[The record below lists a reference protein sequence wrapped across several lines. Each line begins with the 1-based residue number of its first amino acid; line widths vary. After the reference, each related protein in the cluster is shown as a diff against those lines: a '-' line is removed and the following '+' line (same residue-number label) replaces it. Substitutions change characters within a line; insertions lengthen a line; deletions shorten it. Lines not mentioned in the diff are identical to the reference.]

1 MFCYPLET
9 TEGKINIDLSIAL
22 QFTIGFRLKG
32 RYQAIFHVGVGG
44 IIMYRISELAQE
56 LGLSRTT
63 LLYYEKLGLISG
75 QRLSNGYRCYSDRDL
90 QRLRLIQQLH
100 SGGLTLK
107 ECKACLEAKVER
119 SVLLERLN
127 QLDQEIAQKQQSRDL
142 LAALLG
148 EKPLNDWHQMLDK
161 VAPDAH
167 IDWLIKQGFS
177 ETDAQRLRWLSKD
190 MNTHDSYM
198 ADFYRIFDVL
208 ERRGPGSEADTLA
221 AMRQIPISASQIL
234 EIGCGQGIATQLLA
248 AQYRDAQII
257 AIDND
262 EEVIKDLQANHQV
275 YADKVRFE
283 CASMTDL
290 PYAGESFD
298 LIWSE
303 GSAYIMGVNNAF
315 KQWRALLTDGGILV
329 LSDLV
334 WATDDPNEATNA
346 FWASEYPDMTTVA
359 NRVEQAKAAG
369 YQVIDTFQITDAAWE
384 AYYQPLSQ
392 QIAALKDELPDS
404 QAIKD
409 IEREL
414 HVYSQR
420 DHQFDYQMFIL
431 KKA

>member
-1 MFCYPLET
+1 
-9 TEGKINIDLSIAL
+9 
-22 QFTIGFRLKG
+22 
-32 RYQAIFHVGVGG
+32 
-44 IIMYRISELAQE
+44 MYRISELAQM

-63 LLYYEKLGLISG
+63 LLYYEKLGLICG
-75 QRLSNGYRCYSDRDL
+75 QRLSNGYRTYSDMDL

-119 SVLLERLN
+119 AVLLERLEH
-127 QLDQEIAQKQQSRDL
+127 LDQEIAQKQQSRDL

-148 EKPLNDWHQMLDK
+148 ETSLNQWHETLDK
-161 VAPDAH
+161 LAPDAH

-190 MNTHDSYM
+190 MNTHDTYM
-198 ADFYRIFDVL
+198 ADFYRIFDPL
-208 ERRGPGSEADTLA
+208 ERRGPGSESDTLA
-221 AMRQIPISASQIL
+221 ALRKVPMKPSQIL
-234 EIGCGQGIATQLLA
+234 EIGCGQGIATRLLA
-248 AQYRDAQII
+248 QQCDAQIT

-262 EEVIKDLQANHQV
+262 EEAIKALQASNQEHAEQIH
-275 YADKVRFE
+275 FE

-290 PYAGESFD
+290 PYAERSFD

-303 GSAYIMGVNNAF
+303 GSAYIMGVENAF
-315 KQWRALLTDGGILV
+315 KQWRPLLNQGGVLV

-334 WATDDPNEATNA
+334 WSTDDANETAKA
-346 FWASEYPDMTTVA
+346 FWGSEYPDMTTVET
-359 NRVEQAKAAG
+359 RIKQAKAAG
-369 YQVIDTFQITDAAWE
+369 YQLVDTFPISDAAWE

-392 QIAALKDELPDS
+392 QVAALKDELPNS

-414 HVYSQR
+414 AAYTQR
-420 DHQFDYQMFIL
+420 NQQFDYQMFIL

>member
-1 MFCYPLET
+1 
-9 TEGKINIDLSIAL
+9 
-22 QFTIGFRLKG
+22 
-32 RYQAIFHVGVGG
+32 
-44 IIMYRISELAQE
+44 MYRISELAQM

-63 LLYYEKLGLISG
+63 LLYYEKLGLICG
-75 QRLSNGYRCYSDRDL
+75 QRLSNGYRTYSDMDL

-119 SVLLERLN
+119 AVLLERLEH
-127 QLDQEIAQKQQSRDL
+127 LDQEIAQKQQSRDL

-148 EKPLNDWHQMLDK
+148 ETSLNQWHETLDK
-161 VAPDAH
+161 LAPDAH

-190 MNTHDSYM
+190 MNTHESYM
-198 ADFYRIFDVL
+198 ADFYRIFDPL
-208 ERRGPGSEADTLA
+208 EPRGPGSESDTLA
-221 AMRQIPISASQIL
+221 ALRKVPMKPSQIL
-234 EIGCGQGIATQLLA
+234 EVGCGQGIATRLLA
-248 AQYRDAQII
+248 QQCDAQIT

-262 EEVIKDLQANHQV
+262 EEAIKALQASNQEHAEQI
-275 YADKVRFE
+275 RFE

-290 PYAGESFD
+290 PYAERSFD

-303 GSAYIMGVNNAF
+303 GSAYIMGVENAF
-315 KQWRALLTDGGILV
+315 KQWRPLLNQGGVLV

-334 WATDDPNEATNA
+334 WSTDDANETAKA
-346 FWASEYPDMTTVA
+346 FWGSEYPDMTTVET
-359 NRVEQAKAAG
+359 RIKQAKAAG
-369 YQVIDTFQITDAAWE
+369 YQVVDTFPISDAAWE

-392 QIAALKDELPDS
+392 QVAALKDELTNS

-414 HVYSQR
+414 SAYRQR
-420 DHQFDYQMFIL
+420 DDQFDYQMFIL
-431 KKA
+431 MKA

>member
-1 MFCYPLET
+1 
-9 TEGKINIDLSIAL
+9 
-22 QFTIGFRLKG
+22 
-32 RYQAIFHVGVGG
+32 
-44 IIMYRISELAQE
+44 MYRISELAQM

-63 LLYYEKLGLISG
+63 LLYYEKLGLICG
-75 QRLSNGYRCYSDRDL
+75 QRLSNGYRTYSDMDL

-119 SVLLERLN
+119 AVLLERLEH
-127 QLDQEIAQKQQSRDL
+127 LDQEIAQKQQSRDL

-148 EKPLNDWHQMLDK
+148 EASLNQWHETLDK
-161 VAPDAH
+161 LAPDAH

-190 MNTHDSYM
+190 MNTHESYM
-198 ADFYRIFDVL
+198 ADFYRIFDPL
-208 ERRGPGSEADTLA
+208 ERRGPGSESDTLA
-221 AMRQIPISASQIL
+221 ALRKVPMKPSQIL
-234 EIGCGQGIATQLLA
+234 EVGCGQGIATRLLA
-248 AQYRDAQII
+248 QQCDAQIT

-262 EEVIKDLQANHQV
+262 EEAIKALQASNQEHAEQI
-275 YADKVRFE
+275 RFE

-290 PYAGESFD
+290 PYAERSFD

-303 GSAYIMGVNNAF
+303 GSAYIMGVENAF
-315 KQWRALLTDGGILV
+315 KQWRPLLNQGGVLV

-334 WATDDPNEATNA
+334 WATDDANETAKA
-346 FWASEYPDMTTVA
+346 FWGSEYPDMTTVET
-359 NRVEQAKAAG
+359 RIKQAKAAG
-369 YQVIDTFQITDAAWE
+369 YQVVDTFPISDAAWD
-384 AYYQPLSQ
+384 AYYHPLSQ
-392 QIAALKDELPDS
+392 QVAALKDELPNS

-414 HVYSQR
+414 NAYTQR
-420 DHQFDYQMFIL
+420 NQQFDYQMFIL

>member
-1 MFCYPLET
+1 
-9 TEGKINIDLSIAL
+9 
-22 QFTIGFRLKG
+22 
-32 RYQAIFHVGVGG
+32 
-44 IIMYRISELAQE
+44 MYRISELARE

-63 LLYYEKLGLISG
+63 LLYYEKLDLIRG
-75 QRLSNGYRCYSDRDL
+75 ERLSNGYRTYSDMDL
-90 QRLRLIQQLH
+90 QRLRLIQQLQ

-119 SVLLERLN
+119 SLLVERLEL
-127 QLDQEIAQKQQSRDL
+127 LDQEIAQKQQSRDL

-148 EKPLNDWHQMLDK
+148 EKSLNDWHEMLDK

-167 IDWLIKQGFS
+167 LDWLIKQGFS

-190 MNTHDSYM
+190 MNTHDTYM

-221 AMRQIPISASQIL
+221 ALSKVPLDADNIL
-234 EIGCGQGIATQLLA
+234 EIGCGLGIATKLLA
-248 AQYRDAQII
+248 QNCDAQIT

-262 EEVIKDLQANHQV
+262 QDAINELQTKFQA
-275 YADKVRFE
+275 YADKVQFE

-290 PYAGESFD
+290 PYDDKSFD

-315 KQWRALLTDGGILV
+315 KQWRALLNDGGVLV

-334 WATDDPNEATNA
+334 WTTSEPNEVNRA
-346 FWASEYPDMTTVA
+346 FWGSEYPDMTTVEA
-359 NRVEQAKAAG
+359 RIAQAKAAG
-369 YQVIDTFQITDAAWE
+369 YQVVDTFPISDDAWE
-384 AYYQPLSQ
+384 AYYRPLAEQ
-392 QIAALKDELPDS
+392 VAALKEEMVNS

-409 IEREL
+409 LEREL
-414 HVYSQR
+414 HAYGQR
-420 DHQFDYQMFIL
+420 DQQFDYQMFIL
-431 KKA
+431 IKA

>member
-1 MFCYPLET
+1 
-9 TEGKINIDLSIAL
+9 
-22 QFTIGFRLKG
+22 
-32 RYQAIFHVGVGG
+32 
-44 IIMYRISELAQE
+44 MYRISELAQM

-63 LLYYEKLGLISG
+63 LLYYEKLGLICG
-75 QRLSNGYRCYSDRDL
+75 QRLSNGYRTYSDMDL

-119 SVLLERLN
+119 AVLLERLEH
-127 QLDQEIAQKQQSRDL
+127 LDQEIAQKQQSRDL

-148 EKPLNDWHQMLDK
+148 ETSLNQWHETLDK
-161 VAPDAH
+161 LAPDAH

-190 MNTHDSYM
+190 MNTHESYM
-198 ADFYRIFDVL
+198 ADFYRIFDPL
-208 ERRGPGSEADTLA
+208 ERRGPGSESDTLA
-221 AMRQIPISASQIL
+221 ALRKVPMKPSQIL
-234 EIGCGQGIATQLLA
+234 EVGCGQGIATRLLA
-248 AQYRDAQII
+248 QQCDAQIT

-262 EEVIKDLQANHQV
+262 EEAIKALQASNQEHAEQI
-275 YADKVRFE
+275 RFE

-290 PYAGESFD
+290 PYAERSFD

-303 GSAYIMGVNNAF
+303 GSAYIMGVENAF
-315 KQWRALLTDGGILV
+315 KQWRPLLNQGGVLV

-334 WATDDPNEATNA
+334 WSTDDANETAKA
-346 FWASEYPDMTTVA
+346 FWGSEYPDMTTVET
-359 NRVEQAKAAG
+359 RIKQAKAAG
-369 YQVIDTFQITDAAWE
+369 YQVVDTFPISDAAWE

-392 QIAALKDELPDS
+392 QVAALKDELTNS

-414 HVYSQR
+414 SAYRQR
-420 DHQFDYQMFIL
+420 DDQFDYQMFIL
-431 KKA
+431 MKA

>member
-1 MFCYPLET
+1 
-9 TEGKINIDLSIAL
+9 
-22 QFTIGFRLKG
+22 
-32 RYQAIFHVGVGG
+32 
-44 IIMYRISELAQE
+44 MYRISELGE
-56 LGLSRTT
+56 LVGLSRTT
-63 LLYYEKLGLISG
+63 LLYYEKQGLING
-75 QRLSNGYRCYSDRDL
+75 KRMSNGYRAYSDMDL
-90 QRLRLIQQLH
+90 QRLRLIQQLQ

-119 SVLLERLN
+119 QLLAERLA
-127 QLDQEIAQKQQSRDL
+127 QLDDEIAKKQQSRDL

-148 EKPLNDWHQMLDK
+148 EKSLNQWHETLDK
-161 VAPDAH
+161 LAPDAH

-190 MNTHDSYM
+190 MNTHNAYM

-208 ERRGPGSEADTLA
+208 ERRGPGSEVDTLTA
-221 AMRQIPISASQIL
+221 LGKVPMKPSQVL
-234 EIGCGQGIATQLLA
+234 EIGCGQGIATRLLA
-248 AQYRDAQII
+248 QKCEAQIT

-262 EEVIKDLQANHQV
+262 EEAIKALQASNRD
-275 YADKVRFE
+275 YAEQIRFE

-290 PYAGESFD
+290 PYAERSFD

-315 KQWRALLTDGGILV
+315 KKWRPLLTDKGVLV

-334 WATDDPNEATNA
+334 WSTENVNQKAKA
-346 FWASEYPDMTTVA
+346 FWGSEYPDMTTVET
-359 NRVEQAKAAG
+359 RIKQAKAAG
-369 YQVIDTFQITDAAWE
+369 YQVIDTFPISDAAWE

-392 QIAALKDELPDS
+392 QVAALKDEMMNS

-414 HVYSQR
+414 NAYRQR
-420 DHQFDYQMFIL
+420 CGQFDYQMFIL
-431 KKA
+431 MKA

>member
-1 MFCYPLET
+1 
-9 TEGKINIDLSIAL
+9 
-22 QFTIGFRLKG
+22 
-32 RYQAIFHVGVGG
+32 
-44 IIMYRISELAQE
+44 MYRISELAQM

-63 LLYYEKLGLISG
+63 LLYYEKLGLICG
-75 QRLSNGYRCYSDRDL
+75 QRLSNGYRTYSDMDL

-119 SVLLERLN
+119 AVLLERLEH
-127 QLDQEIAQKQQSRDL
+127 LDQEIAQKQQSRDL

-148 EKPLNDWHQMLDK
+148 EASLNQWHETLDK
-161 VAPDAH
+161 LAPDVH

-190 MNTHDSYM
+190 MNTHDTYM
-198 ADFYRIFDVL
+198 ADFYRIFDPL
-208 ERRGPGSEADTLA
+208 ERRGPGSESDTLA
-221 AMRQIPISASQIL
+221 ALRKVPMKPSQIL
-234 EIGCGQGIATQLLA
+234 EVGCGQGIATRLLA
-248 AQYRDAQII
+248 QQCDAQIT

-262 EEVIKDLQANHQV
+262 EEAIKALQASNQEHAEQI
-275 YADKVRFE
+275 RFE

-290 PYAGESFD
+290 PYAERSFD

-303 GSAYIMGVNNAF
+303 GSAYIMGVENAF
-315 KQWRALLTDGGILV
+315 KQWRPLLNQGGVLV

-334 WATDDPNEATNA
+334 WSTDDANETAKA
-346 FWASEYPDMTTVA
+346 FWGSEYPDMTTVET
-359 NRVEQAKAAG
+359 RIKQAKAAG
-369 YQVIDTFQITDAAWE
+369 YQVVDTFPISDAAWE

-392 QIAALKDELPDS
+392 QVAALKDELTNS

-414 HVYSQR
+414 SAYRQR
-420 DHQFDYQMFIL
+420 DDQFDYQMFIL
-431 KKA
+431 MKA

>member
-1 MFCYPLET
+1 
-9 TEGKINIDLSIAL
+9 
-22 QFTIGFRLKG
+22 
-32 RYQAIFHVGVGG
+32 
-44 IIMYRISELAQE
+44 MYRISELAQM

-63 LLYYEKLGLISG
+63 LLYYEKLGLICG
-75 QRLSNGYRCYSDRDL
+75 QRLSNGYRTYSDMDL

-119 SVLLERLN
+119 AVLLERLEH
-127 QLDQEIAQKQQSRDL
+127 LDQEIAQKQQSRDL

-148 EKPLNDWHQMLDK
+148 ETSLNQWHETLDK
-161 VAPDAH
+161 LAPDAH

-190 MNTHDSYM
+190 MNTHDTYM
-198 ADFYRIFDVL
+198 ADFYRIFDPL
-208 ERRGPGSEADTLA
+208 ERRGPGSESDTLA
-221 AMRQIPISASQIL
+221 ALRKVPMKPSQIL
-234 EIGCGQGIATQLLA
+234 EIGCGQGIATRLLA
-248 AQYRDAQII
+248 QQCDAQIT

-262 EEVIKDLQANHQV
+262 EEAIKALQASNQEHAEQI
-275 YADKVRFE
+275 RFE

-290 PYAGESFD
+290 PYAERSFD

-303 GSAYIMGVNNAF
+303 GSAYIMGVENAF
-315 KQWRALLTDGGILV
+315 KQWQPLLNQGGVLV

-334 WATDDPNEATNA
+334 WSTDDANETAKA
-346 FWASEYPDMTTVA
+346 FWGSEYPDMTTVET
-359 NRVEQAKAAG
+359 RIKQAKAAG
-369 YQVIDTFQITDAAWE
+369 YQVVDTFPISDSAWE

-392 QIAALKDELPDS
+392 QVAALKDELPNS

-414 HVYSQR
+414 NAYRQR
-420 DHQFDYQMFIL
+420 DGQFDYQMFIL
-431 KKA
+431 MKA

>member
-1 MFCYPLET
+1 
-9 TEGKINIDLSIAL
+9 
-22 QFTIGFRLKG
+22 
-32 RYQAIFHVGVGG
+32 
-44 IIMYRISELAQE
+44 MYRISELAQM

-63 LLYYEKLGLISG
+63 LLYYEKLGLICG
-75 QRLSNGYRCYSDRDL
+75 QRLSNGYRTYSDMDL

-119 SVLLERLN
+119 AVLLERLEH
-127 QLDQEIAQKQQSRDL
+127 LDQEIAQKQQSRDL

-148 EKPLNDWHQMLDK
+148 ETSLNQWHETLDK
-161 VAPDAH
+161 LAPDAH

-190 MNTHDSYM
+190 MNTHDTYM
-198 ADFYRIFDVL
+198 ADFYRIFDPL
-208 ERRGPGSEADTLA
+208 ERRGPGSESDTLA
-221 AMRQIPISASQIL
+221 ALRKVPMKPSQIL
-234 EIGCGQGIATQLLA
+234 EVGCGQGIATRLLA
-248 AQYRDAQII
+248 QQCDAQIT

-262 EEVIKDLQANHQV
+262 EEAIKALQASNQEHAEQI
-275 YADKVRFE
+275 RFE

-290 PYAGESFD
+290 PYAERSFD

-303 GSAYIMGVNNAF
+303 GSAYIMGVENAF
-315 KQWRALLTDGGILV
+315 KQWRSLLNQGGVLV

-334 WATDDPNEATNA
+334 WSTDDANETAKA
-346 FWASEYPDMTTVA
+346 FWGSEYPDMTTVET
-359 NRVEQAKAAG
+359 RIKQAKAAG
-369 YQVIDTFQITDAAWE
+369 YQVVDTFPISDAAWE

-392 QIAALKDELPDS
+392 QVAALKDELTNS

-414 HVYSQR
+414 SAYRQR
-420 DHQFDYQMFIL
+420 DDQFDYQMFIL
-431 KKA
+431 MKA

>member
-1 MFCYPLET
+1 
-9 TEGKINIDLSIAL
+9 
-22 QFTIGFRLKG
+22 
-32 RYQAIFHVGVGG
+32 
-44 IIMYRISELAQE
+44 MYRISELGE
-56 LGLSRTT
+56 LVGLSRTT
-63 LLYYEKLGLISG
+63 LLYYEKQGLISG
-75 QRLSNGYRCYSDRDL
+75 KRMSNGYRTYSEMDL
-90 QRLRLIQQLH
+90 QRLRLIQQLQ

-119 SVLLERLN
+119 QLLLERLN

-148 EKPLNDWHQMLDK
+148 EKPLTDWHEMLDK

-190 MNTHDSYM
+190 MNTHEAYM
-198 ADFYRIFDVL
+198 ADFYRIFDPL
-208 ERRGPGSEADTLA
+208 ERRSPGSEADTLKA
-221 AMRQIPISASQIL
+221 LAKVPASFSTVL
-234 EIGCGQGIATQLLA
+234 EIGCGLGIATKLLA
-248 AQYRDAQII
+248 QHSDAHIT

-262 EEVIKDLQANHQV
+262 QEAISALQTQFSAE
-275 YADKVRFE
+275 ADKVKFE

-290 PYAGESFD
+290 PYAEQSFD

-315 KQWRALLTDGGILV
+315 KQWRPLLKDGGVLV

-334 WATDDPNEATNA
+334 WATDEPSAISQA
-346 FWASEYPDMTTVA
+346 FWGSEYPDMTDAKTRIA
-359 NRVEQAKAAG
+359 QAKAAG
-369 YQVIDTFQITDAAWE
+369 YKLIDSFAISDEAWDG
-384 AYYQPLSQ
+384 YYQPLANQ
-392 QIAALKDELPDS
+392 VAALKAEMPDS

-414 HVYSQR
+414 HAYSQR
-420 DHQFDYQMFIL
+420 NDQFDYQIFIL
-431 KKA
+431 TKA

>member
-1 MFCYPLET
+1 
-9 TEGKINIDLSIAL
+9 
-22 QFTIGFRLKG
+22 
-32 RYQAIFHVGVGG
+32 
-44 IIMYRISELAQE
+44 MYRISELGEQV
-56 LGLSRTT
+56 GLSRTT
-63 LLYYEKLGLISG
+63 LLYYEKLGLING
-75 QRLSNGYRCYSDRDL
+75 KRMSNGYRAYNEMDL
-90 QRLRLIQQLH
+90 QRLRLIQQLQ

-119 SVLLERLN
+119 SLLVERLD
-127 QLDQEIAQKQQSRDL
+127 QLDQEIALKQQSRDL

-148 EKPLNDWHQMLDK
+148 EKSLNDWHEMLDR

-190 MNTHDSYM
+190 MNTHDAYM

-208 ERRGPGSEADTLA
+208 ERRGPGSEADTLVA
-221 AMRQIPISASQIL
+221 LKKVPINAHNIL
-234 EIGCGQGIATQLLA
+234 EIGCGLGIATRLLA
-248 AQYRDAQII
+248 DQCNAQII

-262 EEVIKDLQANHQV
+262 EDAIKALQVNNQA
-275 YADKVRFE
+275 YADKIRFE

-290 PYAGESFD
+290 PYADQTFD

-315 KQWRALLTDGGILV
+315 KQWRSLLSDDGVLV

-334 WATDDPNEATNA
+334 WTTSEPNEVNRA
-346 FWASEYPDMTTVA
+346 FWGSEYPDMTTVEA
-359 NRVEQAKAAG
+359 RIAQAKAAG
-369 YQVIDTFQITDAAWE
+369 YQVIDTFPISDDAWE
-384 AYYQPLSQ
+384 AYYRPLAEQ
-392 QIAALKDELPDS
+392 VAALKEEMVNS

-414 HVYSQR
+414 HAYQQR
-420 DHQFDYQMFIL
+420 DQQFDYQMFIL
-431 KKA
+431 IKA

>member
-1 MFCYPLET
+1 
-9 TEGKINIDLSIAL
+9 
-22 QFTIGFRLKG
+22 
-32 RYQAIFHVGVGG
+32 
-44 IIMYRISELAQE
+44 MYRISELAQM

-63 LLYYEKLGLISG
+63 LLYYEKLGLICG
-75 QRLSNGYRCYSDRDL
+75 QRLSNGYRTYSDMDL

-119 SVLLERLN
+119 AVLLERLEH
-127 QLDQEIAQKQQSRDL
+127 LDQEIAQKQQSRDL

-148 EKPLNDWHQMLDK
+148 ETSLNQWHETLDK
-161 VAPDAH
+161 LAPDAH

-190 MNTHDSYM
+190 MNTHDTYM
-198 ADFYRIFDVL
+198 ADFYRIFDPL
-208 ERRGPGSEADTLA
+208 ERRGPGSESDTLA
-221 AMRQIPISASQIL
+221 ALRKVPMKPSQIL
-234 EIGCGQGIATQLLA
+234 EIGCGQGIATRLLA
-248 AQYRDAQII
+248 QQCDAQIT

-262 EEVIKDLQANHQV
+262 EEAIKALQASNQEHAEQI
-275 YADKVRFE
+275 RFE

-290 PYAGESFD
+290 PYAERSFD

-303 GSAYIMGVNNAF
+303 GSAYIMGVENAF
-315 KQWRALLTDGGILV
+315 KQWRPLLNQGGVLV

-334 WATDDPNEATNA
+334 WSTDDANETAKA
-346 FWASEYPDMTTVA
+346 FWGSEYPDMTTVET
-359 NRVEQAKAAG
+359 RIKQAKAAG
-369 YQVIDTFQITDAAWE
+369 YQVVDTFPISDSAWE

-392 QIAALKDELPDS
+392 QVAALKDELPNS

-414 HVYSQR
+414 AAYNQR
-420 DHQFDYQMFIL
+420 NQQFDYQMFIL

>member
-1 MFCYPLET
+1 
-9 TEGKINIDLSIAL
+9 
-22 QFTIGFRLKG
+22 
-32 RYQAIFHVGVGG
+32 
-44 IIMYRISELAQE
+44 MYRISELGEQV
-56 LGLSRTT
+56 GLSRTT
-63 LLYYEKLGLISG
+63 LLYYEKLGLING
-75 QRLSNGYRCYSDRDL
+75 KRMSNGYRAYSEMDL
-90 QRLRLIQQLH
+90 QRLRLIQQLQ

-119 SVLLERLN
+119 SLLVERLD

-148 EKPLNDWHQMLDK
+148 EKSLNDWHEMLDR

-190 MNTHDSYM
+190 MNTHDAYM

-221 AMRQIPISASQIL
+221 ALAKMPHDARNIL
-234 EIGCGQGIATQLLA
+234 EIGCGLGIATRLLA
-248 AQYRDAQII
+248 DQCDAQII

-262 EEVIKDLQANHQV
+262 EEAIKDLQANNQA
-275 YADKVRFE
+275 YADKVHFE

-290 PYAGESFD
+290 PYAAESFD

-315 KQWRALLTDGGILV
+315 KQWRPLLSDGGVLV

-334 WATDDPNEATNA
+334 WSTNEPSEINKA
-346 FWASEYPDMTTVA
+346 FWGSEYPDMTTAEARVA
-359 NRVEQAKAAG
+359 QAKAAG
-369 YQVIDTFQITDAAWE
+369 YQVIDTFPISDAAWE
-384 AYYQPLSQ
+384 AYYQPLAEQ
-392 QIAALKDELPDS
+392 VAQLKDQLPGS

-414 HVYSQR
+414 HAYGQR
-420 DHQFDYQMFIL
+420 NHQFDYQMFIL
-431 KKA
+431 IKA

>member
-1 MFCYPLET
+1 
-9 TEGKINIDLSIAL
+9 
-22 QFTIGFRLKG
+22 
-32 RYQAIFHVGVGG
+32 
-44 IIMYRISELAQE
+44 MYRISELGEQV
-56 LGLSRTT
+56 GLSRTT
-63 LLYYEKLGLISG
+63 LLYYEKLGLING
-75 QRLSNGYRCYSDRDL
+75 KRMSNGYRAYSEMDL
-90 QRLRLIQQLH
+90 QRLRLIQQLQ

-119 SVLLERLN
+119 SLLVERLD

-148 EKPLNDWHQMLDK
+148 EKSLNDWHEMLDR

-190 MNTHDSYM
+190 MNTHDTYM

-221 AMRQIPISASQIL
+221 TLAKVPHDARNIL
-234 EIGCGQGIATQLLA
+234 EIGCGLGIATRLLA
-248 AQYRDAQII
+248 DQCNAQII

-262 EEVIKDLQANHQV
+262 EDAIKALQVNNQA
-275 YADKVRFE
+275 YADKVHFE

-290 PYAGESFD
+290 PYAAKSFD

-303 GSAYIMGVNNAF
+303 GSAYIMGVINAF
-315 KQWRALLTDGGILV
+315 KQWRSLLSDDGVLV

-334 WATDDPNEATNA
+334 WSTNEPSEINKA
-346 FWASEYPDMTTVA
+346 FWGSEYPDMTTVKA
-359 NRVEQAKAAG
+359 RIAQAKAAG
-369 YQVIDTFQITDAAWE
+369 YQVIDSFPISDAAWE
-384 AYYQPLSQ
+384 AYYQPLAEQ
-392 QIAALKDELPDS
+392 VAQLKEQLPGS

-414 HVYSQR
+414 HAYGQR
-420 DHQFDYQMFIL
+420 DQQFDYQMFIL
-431 KKA
+431 IKA